1 MIDVFPYRLYLVTDQ
16 LACLG
21 RDFFWVVEEAL
32 KGGVDIIQLR
42 EKELDEFAFI
52 SKAERL
58 KIICDRY
65 HVPLIIN
72 DNVQVAKHVGVAG
85 LHVGQSDLAVS
96 KVKEVLGKDY
106 PIGLSVE
113 QLSDI
118 QTLESELAWY
128 YGVSPVFSTPTKT
141 DTGTEWG
148 LNGLQEL
155 QKISSKKLVAIGNI
169 KIHNA
174 TDVIAAGADCLAVV
188 SGICSAQQ
196 PAKAAEAF
204 RMEIEKGLKHSN
216 K

>member
-1 MIDVFPYRLYLVTDQ
+1 MIDVFSYRLYLVTDQ

-32 KGGVDIIQLR
+32 QGGVDIVQLR
-42 EKELDEFAFI
+42 EKELDESAFI
-52 SKAERL
+52 RKAERL
-58 KIICDRY
+58 KIICDRF

-72 DNVQVAKHVGVAG
+72 DNTQVAKHVGVAG

-96 KVKEVLGKDY
+96 KAKEVLGKDY
-106 PIGLSVE
+106 PIGLSIE

-141 DTGTEWG
+141 DTRTEWG

-169 KIHNA
+169 KIHNTA
-174 TDVIAAGADCLAVV
+174 AIIAAGADCLAVV
-188 SGICSAQQ
+188 SGICSVQQ

-204 RMEIEKGLKHSN
+204 RMEIEKGLKLRD

>member
-1 MIDVFPYRLYLVTDQ
+1 MINDFPYRLYLVTDQ
-16 LACLG
+16 LACLD

-32 KGGVDIIQLR
+32 KGGVDIVQLR
-42 EKELDEFAFI
+42 EKELDESTFI
-52 SKAERL
+52 RKAERL
-58 KIICDRY
+58 KIICDRF

-72 DNVQVAKHVGVAG
+72 DSAQVAKHVGVAG

-96 KVKEVLGKDY
+96 KAKEALGKDY
-106 PIGLSVE
+106 PIGLSIE

-118 QTLESELAWY
+118 QTLESKMAWY

-141 DTGTEWG
+141 DTSTEWG

-174 TDVIAAGADCLAVV
+174 TAVIAAGADCLAVV
-188 SGICSAQQ
+188 SGICSEQQ
-196 PAKAAEAF
+196 PARAAEAF
-204 RMEIEKGLKHSN
+204 RIEIEKGLKLKN
-216 K
+216 R